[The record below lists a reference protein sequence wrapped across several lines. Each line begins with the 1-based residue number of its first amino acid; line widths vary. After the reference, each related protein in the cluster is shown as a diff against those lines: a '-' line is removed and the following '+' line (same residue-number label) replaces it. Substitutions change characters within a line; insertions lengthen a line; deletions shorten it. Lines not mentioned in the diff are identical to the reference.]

1 MTTKMKAPANTFSH
15 VYPDGTTGTVD
26 ANGFM
31 DVPNAYVGDLLEAGY
46 TLTSSMTLLKLSQY
60 ATRAFTTTAALAL
73 AASEFFGAAMV
84 VFRMTGGTTPSAAG
98 VPTAA
103 ALAALATNMAV
114 GDSYIFRLI
123 NNGSGTVPAFTAE
136 TGFTFTGT
144 MTVATN
150 TWRDFQV
157 TRTAAETFTVQS
169 IGTGTDS

>member
-26 ANGFM
+26 ANGYM
-31 DVPNAYVGDLLEAGY
+31 DVPNAFVSEMLEAGY
-46 TLTSSMTLLKLSQY
+46 TIVTSMSMLPLTKY
-60 ATRAFTTTAALAL
+60 ATRAFATTAALAL
-73 AASEFFGAAMV
+73 AAAEFFGAAMV
-84 VFRMTGGTTPSAAG
+84 IFRMTGGTTPSAAG

-103 ALAALATNMAV
+103 ALAALCTNLAV
-114 GDSYIFRLI
+114 GDSWVFRLI
-123 NNGSGTVPAFTAE
+123 NNGSGTVPAFSAE

-150 TWRDFQV
+150 TWRDFQI
-157 TRTAAETFTVQS
+157 TRTGAETFTVQS